1 MSEKSFD
8 SVGTGASVGSRR
20 PRRDT
25 PASSGNLHVALVAE
39 VRAQA
44 KCAASAHGTVFVGES
59 DGPVRAYNANDGVS
73 RLFIDRDRDKSVN
86 CLAVVNGSDLWV
98 GGAAGDL
105 SVYSLRS
112 PVDGRLVKHGHPKT
126 RPVLAHDKG
135 VWTIANVRDRFVVT
149 GGADFQVRVWN
160 VDGSPR
166 AASHHHSGAVK
177 CVLDFPPTDTLP
189 PAVWTGALDG
199 RVFAW
204 DDPDDDGRIRENDGM
219 FLPGPSK
226 AGVTAMCAHPD
237 GHEAWVGY
245 DDGRVRVFARQ
256 NGFVKN
262 DAQMHSKAVS
272 CLVPMGDHVWSGSG
286 DHLVVAWDAKTKACA
301 FILPDQGGFVRA
313 ATRVGWAAWIMTS
326 KAIKVWAAS
335 SDARD
340 ARRRLRDAAEGADE
354 AAEAFGEMEKEQ
366 ERLRE
371 TLRMERERA
380 ASDAERGKR
389 DAERV
394 ESERAAAA
402 DRAVAAEERL
412 KTETRAS
419 EKRERDLAN
428 RLEKLAL
435 ERAESDRDAEA
446 RELAARETLD
456 AKEKARS
463 DAATRHREKLEALAK
478 EKREAVEEAR
488 RRGNDAV
495 EEANARAK
503 KERERLREELRLAEE
518 ASARAT
524 AETRA
529 AGDAVADALRA
540 DAAKARAAFEAR
552 ERKLSNARETA
563 SAEFRRELEEV
574 KAAAAEAAKRPPRTR
589 APPRTRSPPSRRRD
603 RRRNAT
609 PRLNRT
615 NSRRRARRRRRRRRR
630 RGKTRRI

>member
-20 PRRDT
+20 PRRDK

-39 VRAQA
+39 VRAEA

-59 DGPVRAYNANDGVS
+59 DGPIRAYNANDGVS

-105 SVYSLRS
+105 SVYSLKS
-112 PVDGRLVKHGHPKT
+112 PVDGKLVQHGHPKT
-126 RPVLAHDKG
+126 KPILAHDKG
-135 VWTIANVRDRFVVT
+135 VWSIANVRDRFVVT

-160 VDGSPR
+160 VDGTPR

-177 CVLDFPPTDTLP
+177 CILDFPPTDTLP

-204 DDPDDDGRIRENDGM
+204 DDPNDDGRIRENDGM
-219 FLPGPSK
+219 FLPGASK

-245 DDGRVRVFARQ
+245 DDGRIRVFARQ

-326 KAIKVWAAS
+326 KAIKVWSAS

-340 ARRRLRDAAEGADE
+340 LRRRLRDASEGAE
-354 AAEAFGEMEKEQ
+354 ETSEAFAKMEKEE

-371 TLRMERERA
+371 MLRMERERA
-380 ASDAERGKR
+380 MSDAERGKR

-412 KTETRAS
+412 KTETRAA
-419 EKRERDLAN
+419 EKRERDLAHQ
-428 RLEKLAL
+428 LEKMAH
-435 ERAESDRDAEA
+435 ERAESERDAEA
-446 RELAARETLD
+446 RERAASELLD
-456 AKEKARS
+456 AKEKARE
-463 DAATRHREKLEALAK
+463 DAAARHREKLEALAR
-478 EKREAVEEAR
+478 EKKEAVEEAR
-488 RRGNDAV
+488 RR
-495 EEANARAK
+495 R
-503 KERERLREELRLAEE
+503 
-518 ASARAT
+518 
-524 AETRA
+524 
-529 AGDAVADALRA
+529 
-540 DAAKARAAFEAR
+540 
-552 ERKLSNARETA
+552 
-563 SAEFRRELEEV
+563 
-574 KAAAAEAAKRPPRTR
+574 
-589 APPRTRSPPSRRRD
+589 
-603 RRRNAT
+603 
-609 PRLNRT
+609 
-615 NSRRRARRRRRRRRR
+615 
-630 RGKTRRI
+630 